1 MSLFARLRPA
11 ERVTDMKAVWLL
23 LILAWLR
30 PAFCQQFHHFRT
42 AKPARLRPA
51 AAMVEGNSAPINV
64 PFPWVN
70 TLTEDARSYIFAK
83 TQCSVSTRER
93 ASWGKGKRLTASG
106 PLANLAEALDL
117 ARGWLLGT
125 LILGEVT
132 EEDRRARADAA
143 EQRRIECFFRVIVYV
158 YFRIVI

>member
-1 MSLFARLRPA
+1 
-11 ERVTDMKAVWLL
+11 
-23 LILAWLR
+23 
-30 PAFCQQFHHFRT
+30 
-42 AKPARLRPA
+42 
-51 AAMVEGNSAPINV
+51 MVEGNSAPILV
-64 PFPWVN
+64 PPPWTN

-93 ASWGKGKRLTASG
+93 ASWGKGKRLLASG

-117 ARGWLLGT
+117 ARAWLLGT

-132 EEDRRARADAA
+132 EEDRRARSDAA
-143 EQRRIECFFRVIVYV
+143 EQRRIGCFFRVIVYV